1 MILSNV
7 NIGTG
12 PSAGDGDPLRTA
24 FNTINTNF
32 AKIQSNV
39 NSLTNSV
46 TSVAGRTGNVT
57 LTTQDII
64 GINNYATTSYV
75 NSKLSA
81 NIANIQANIT
91 LIQSDI
97 NTLYGNAGVQSSTL
111 ATLTSNAAAQAGN

>member
-1 MILSNV
+1 MILANV

-32 AKIQSNV
+32 LKIQSNV

-57 LTTQDII
+57 LTTQDIVGFSGLQLVNQTAPTSNSSAGTKGQVVVSGSYMYVCI
-64 GINNYATTSYV
+64 AANTWVRSSITTSF
-75 NSKLSA
+75 
-81 NIANIQANIT
+81 
-91 LIQSDI
+91 
-97 NTLYGNAGVQSSTL
+97 
-111 ATLTSNAAAQAGN
+111 